1 MIKKISYCIFLTF
14 LVGCKSV
21 YTVTEFQ
28 QKDIPTAPNYENEI
42 NWAVLPNTYSE
53 GLKEFASKETDTLKA
68 DVFYVYPTLNT
79 EEEDVRWNVPITD
92 LVQQNKVLNKVVLFQ
107 ASAFTTAG
115 KLYVPYYRQAHLR
128 SYSELAKGGKRAL
141 LLAYSDVKKAFEVY
155 LKKYNKGRPII
166 IASHSQGSTHAKFL
180 LRDFFDNQPLQE
192 KLIAA
197 YIVGTVIKPDLFKTI
212 QPMTSPAE
220 TNGLVGWNTFKKGHY
235 PEKKD
240 VFKGSVT
247 TNPITWDAA
256 KTTTFSQH
264 KGFLYTNN
272 TLYKASLQIEI
283 TDGLVWSTNPRFPLR
298 LFMSFVKNYHAGD
311 INLFWQDIREN
322 AELRTN
328 TWLQN
333 N

>member
-1 MIKKISYCIFLTF
+1 MIKKISYCVFLTF

-28 QKDIPTAPNYENEI
+28 QKEIPTAPNYENEI

-141 LLAYSDVKKAFEVY
+141 LLAYSDVKKS
-155 LKKYNKGRPII
+155 I
-166 IASHSQGSTHAKFL
+166 
-180 LRDFFDNQPLQE
+180 
-192 KLIAA
+192 
-197 YIVGTVIKPDLFKTI
+197 
-212 QPMTSPAE
+212 
-220 TNGLVGWNTFKKGHY
+220 
-235 PEKKD
+235 
-240 VFKGSVT
+240 
-247 TNPITWDAA
+247 
-256 KTTTFSQH
+256 
-264 KGFLYTNN
+264 
-272 TLYKASLQIEI
+272 
-283 TDGLVWSTNPRFPLR
+283 
-298 LFMSFVKNYHAGD
+298 
-311 INLFWQDIREN
+311 
-322 AELRTN
+322 
-328 TWLQN
+328 
-333 N
+333 